1 MMLRKVKAPSW
12 RGPRPE
18 PKSVEFELSIILGD
32 ELVILACRFT
42 KVLHF
47 LGPRVDNGTY

>member
-1 MMLRKVKAPSW
+1 MRSRMMLTIVKAPPW

-18 PKSVEFELSIILGD
+18 PKSVEFELSIILVA
-32 ELVILACRFT
+32 EIVNLVTIFT

-47 LGPRVDNGTY
+47 LGPRV